1 MTSTRRAC
9 LAFVALLCA
18 CSDGA
23 TRIAYE
29 IESGVAAFRR
39 SDAKTTSI
47 RHVPEARPDGCAGAY
62 TVQFTANSALVIWC
76 KKPDGVG
83 VQGSHTT
90 TYHLRFV
97 DIPKTYKLDKAAGEP
112 TIIDL
117 ARENGRVVVTA
128 VR

>member
-1 MTSTRRAC
+1 M
-9 LAFVALLCA
+9 VAMLTA

-23 TRIAYE
+23 TRIAYD
-29 IESGVAAFRR
+29 IESGVTAFLR
-39 SDAKTTSI
+39 SDARTASI

-62 TVQFTANSALVIWC
+62 TVQFTAKSALVIWC
-76 KKPDGVG
+76 KTPDGVG
-83 VQGSHTT
+83 VHGSHTT

-97 DIPKTYKLDKAAGEP
+97 DVPKTYKLDKGAGEA

-117 ARENGRVVVTA
+117 PKESGRVVVTA

>member
-1 MTSTRRAC
+1 MLTG
-9 LAFVALLCA
+9 

-29 IESGVAAFRR
+29 IESGVAAFQR

-47 RHVPEARPDGCAGAY
+47 RHVPDAWPDGCAGAY
-62 TVQFTANSALVIWC
+62 TVQFTTSSALVIWC
-76 KKPDGVG
+76 KKPDGVQ
-83 VQGSHTT
+83 VQASHIT

-97 DIPKTYKLDKAAGEP
+97 DVPKTYKLDKGAREP
-112 TIIDL
+112 TLIDL
-117 ARENGRVVVTA
+117 AKENGRVVVTA

>member
-1 MTSTRRAC
+1 
-9 LAFVALLCA
+9 
-18 CSDGA
+18 
-23 TRIAYE
+23 
-29 IESGVAAFRR
+29 VAAFRR

-47 RHVPEARPDGCAGAY
+47 RHIPAARPDGCQGAY

-76 KKPDGVG
+76 KKPDGSE
-83 VQGSHTT
+83 VQSSHTT

-97 DIPKTYKLDKAAGEP
+97 AVPRTYKLDKDAAEA

-117 ARENGRVVVTA
+117 AKENGRVVVTA